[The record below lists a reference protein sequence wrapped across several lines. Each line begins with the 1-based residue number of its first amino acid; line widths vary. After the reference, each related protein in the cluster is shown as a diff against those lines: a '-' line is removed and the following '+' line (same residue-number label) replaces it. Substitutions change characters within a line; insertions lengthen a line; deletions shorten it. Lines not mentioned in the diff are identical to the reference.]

1 MSGWIRPGVRRL
13 FELATGRPRLGED
26 PVAEEVSAH
35 LDQRVEQLIR
45 EGLEPA
51 EARAEALRRFGHP
64 PAAVRTLRRAAR
76 RAETRIR
83 FRDRLGA
90 WWADLRGAARR
101 LRRAPGFTLVA
112 IATLALGIGATTA
125 IFSVVNAVL
134 LRPLPYP
141 EPDRL
146 VILWLNNQAEQIER
160 DITSY
165 PTFLDWR
172 EAGAFAGMAGFFSR
186 VGTFTGD
193 GDAEQY
199 AGARVTGD
207 FFRVLSVPPQVGRV
221 IGEEQTRAGN
231 DRVVVLSHGLW
242 IGRHGSDPG
251 IVGRSIVVDD
261 QAHEVI
267 GVMPRGFAYPQGADF
282 WLPIPPDGPD
292 WQGLTSSRGS
302 LWLSVI
308 GRLAPAASVE
318 QASAETNAIMARLA
332 EENLTAAGNGVFVEP
347 LQDTIVGNVRP
358 GLLILL
364 GAVGFVLLIACANV
378 ANLLLARGIERRR
391 ELALRAALGA
401 SGGQL
406 ARLAVAESAVLAGV
420 GGGVGLLVAMG
431 GTALLVAVSPQDLPR
446 LEHAGVDATVVG
458 FAAGMALLTM
468 LLFGLAP
475 ALQARTAFIAAALK
489 ESDRAVSGGALS
501 RVRRALVTAEVAL
514 ALVLL
519 VGAGLLVRSFLALQV
534 VDPGFATERVLSFR
548 VNIGA
553 TRYPEPAQVR
563 QFQDALLERVAA
575 VPGVDA
581 ATGITTLFLARLP
594 NMGPVTF
601 EGQPPAGPDD
611 PVVSVTND
619 QAHPGF
625 FEAMR
630 MPVVQGRG
638 FAPTDVAE
646 APVVVVVNET
656 FVRRFLAG
664 EEPVGRRFTRGN
676 PTDST
681 AVWQTIIGV
690 VADTR
695 RSGLTEPARPEA
707 YRSTTQGAARSFEV
721 LVRTAGPPLE
731 AVAPIRAALRELD
744 SQIAMAQVRTVEAA
758 IGEAVAARRFVML
771 LLGGFAGLAVM
782 LAAIGIYGVLAYLV
796 TQRTRELGIRVALGA
811 DRATVLGL
819 VLRQS
824 MRQVL
829 PGVVLGVAGALALT
843 RLLQSQLFGV
853 RATDPLT
860 FLGVTGLLVTV
871 AVLASW
877 IPARRAAAVSPM
889 TALGAE

>member
-1 MSGWIRPGVRRL
+1 
-13 FELATGRPRLGED
+13 
-26 PVAEEVSAH
+26 
-35 LDQRVEQLIR
+35 
-45 EGLEPA
+45 
-51 EARAEALRRFGHP
+51 
-64 PAAVRTLRRAAR
+64 
-76 RAETRIR
+76 
-83 FRDRLGA
+83 
-90 WWADLRGAARR
+90 
-101 LRRAPGFTLVA
+101 
-112 IATLALGIGATTA
+112 
-125 IFSVVNAVL
+125 
-134 LRPLPYP
+134 
-141 EPDRL
+141 
-146 VILWLNNQAEQIER
+146 
-160 DITSY
+160 
-165 PTFLDWR
+165 
-172 EAGAFAGMAGFFSR
+172 
-186 VGTFTGD
+186 
-193 GDAEQY
+193 
-199 AGARVTGD
+199 
-207 FFRVLSVPPQVGRV
+207 
-221 IGEEQTRAGN
+221 
-231 DRVVVLSHGLW
+231 
-242 IGRHGSDPG
+242 
-251 IVGRSIVVDD
+251 
-261 QAHEVI
+261 
-267 GVMPRGFAYPQGADF
+267 
-282 WLPIPPDGPD
+282 
-292 WQGLTSSRGS
+292 
-302 LWLSVI
+302 
-308 GRLAPAASVE
+308 
-318 QASAETNAIMARLA
+318 
-332 EENLTAAGNGVFVEP
+332 
-347 LQDTIVGNVRP
+347 
-358 GLLILL
+358 
-364 GAVGFVLLIACANV
+364 V

-489 ESDRAVSGGALS
+489 ASDRAVSGGALS

-534 VDPGFATERVLSFR
+534 VDPGFATKRVLSFR

>member
-1 MSGWIRPGVRRL
+1 MSGPNRVGEWLDGWRVD
-13 FELATGRPRLGED
+13 LG
-26 PVAEEVSAH
+26 
-35 LDQRVEQLIR
+35 
-45 EGLEPA
+45 
-51 EARAEALRRFGHP
+51 
-64 PAAVRTLRRAAR
+64 
-76 RAETRIR
+76 
-83 FRDRLGA
+83 
-90 WWADLRGAARR
+90 GAARR
-101 LRRAPGFTLVA
+101 LRRAPGFALVA

-141 EPDRL
+141 DPDRL
-146 VILWLNNQAEQIER
+146 VVLWLNNQAEQIDR

-172 EAGAFAGMAGFFSR
+172 EARAFTGMAGYFGR

-207 FFRVLSVPPQVGRV
+207 FFRVLQVPPELGRA
-221 IGEEQTRAGN
+221 IGEGETRAG
-231 DRVVVLSHGLW
+231 DDQVVVLSHGLW
-242 IGRHGSDPG
+242 TRRFGGDPAV
-251 IVGRSIVVDD
+251 VGRSVVIDD

-267 GVMPRGFAYPQGADF
+267 GVMPRGFAHPEGADF
-282 WLPIPPDGPD
+282 WLPIPPDAPD
-292 WQGLTSSRGS
+292 WQDLTRARGS

-318 QASAETNAIMARLA
+318 QASAETRVIMARLA
-332 EENLTAAGNGVFVEP
+332 EENPTAAGNGVFIEP
-347 LQDTIVGNVRP
+347 LQDTIVGTVRP

-364 GAVGFVLLIACANV
+364 GAVGLVLLIACANV

-391 ELALRAALGA
+391 ELSLRSALGA

-406 ARLAVAESAVLAGV
+406 ARLAMAESALLAMV
-420 GGGVGLLVAMG
+420 GGGVGLLVAVA
-431 GTALLVAVSPQDLPR
+431 GTRLLVAVSPQDLPR
-446 LEHAGVDATVVG
+446 LEHAGVDASVVG

-475 ALQARTAFIAAALK
+475 ALQARTAFLAAALK
-489 ESDRAVSGGALS
+489 ESDRAVSGGPLS

-519 VGAGLLVRSFLALQV
+519 VGAGLLVRSFVALQV

-553 TRYPEPAQVR
+553 ARYPDPAQVR
-563 QFQDALLERVAA
+563 EFQEALLERVAGL
-575 VPGVDA
+575 PGVEA

-594 NMGPVTF
+594 SMGPVTL

-619 QAHPGF
+619 VVHPGF
-625 FEAMR
+625 FEALR
-630 MPVVQGRG
+630 MPIVRGRG
-638 FAPTDVAE
+638 FAPTDGPD
-646 APVVVVVNET
+646 APAVVVVNET
-656 FVRRFLAG
+656 FVRRILAG

-676 PTDST
+676 PTDSSAT
-681 AVWQTIIGV
+681 WQTIIGV
-690 VADTR
+690 VADAR
-695 RSGLTEPARPEA
+695 RSGLAEPVRPEA
-707 YRSTTQGAARSFEV
+707 YRPTTQGAARSFEV

-731 AVAPIRAALRELD
+731 VVAPIRAALRELD
-744 SQIAMAQVRTVEAA
+744 SQVAMAQVRTVEAA
-758 IGEAVAARRFVML
+758 MGDAVAARRFVML
-771 LLGGFAGLAVM
+771 LLGGFAVLAVV

-796 TQRTRELGIRVALGA
+796 SQRTRELGIRLALGA

-824 MRQVL
+824 MRHVW
-829 PGVVLGVAGALALT
+829 PGVLLGAAGALALT

-853 RATDPLT
+853 RPTDPVT
-860 FLGVTGLLVTV
+860 FVAVTGLLVAV
-871 AVLASW
+871 ALLASW
-877 IPARRAAAVSPM
+877 IPARRAAGVSPM
-889 TALGAE
+889 TALRSD